1 MRQLL
6 IILSFGS
13 LFGCQGQNTLFINSI
28 ERKVY
33 IEDSVYS
40 TTVAYFD
47 TSEVFLLRSQEI
59 LQAIEKGLMKENATV
74 TDTSVVYDI
83 FLSDKTKKSV
93 KLFTP
98 HLDNLMRFDGGVDGD
113 ETFEVDWWYKED
125 EIETII
131 IPSSEF
137 HK

>member
-6 IILSFGS
+6 IILSFGF
-13 LFGCQGQNTLFINSI
+13 LFSCQRQNTPFISSI

-40 TTVAYFD
+40 TTVAHFD
-47 TSEVFLLRSQEI
+47 TSEVFFLRSQEI
-59 LQAIEKGLMKENATV
+59 LETIEKGFMKKDGAGA
-74 TDTSVVYDI
+74 DTSVVYDI
-83 FLSDKTKKSV
+83 FLSDRTKKSV

-98 HLDNLMRFDGGVDGD
+98 YLDNLMCFDGDIYGG

-131 IPSSEF
+131 IPSSEC